1 MAGIKLTNNHRR
13 SRMASSVARALDR
26 IKEDLEPHLPAAMIE
41 SACRDVGHV
50 WRRRKLGPVETIHL
64 FVLQILHLNTAI
76 RHLRHLAGVPVN
88 AAAYCEARMRLPL
101 AALQELLRKSS
112 ASLRDA
118 LGGECGGGGGG
129 GDLTRWRG
137 HRAFL
142 VDGTGT
148 AVPDTPQLRKV
159 FKRPTGRLKGPGL
172 PVPKVLGL
180 FDAMTGLIVEAMA
193 FCLFVHEASKVW
205 LLHPL
210 LAAGDLLVGDRGF
223 CSYAHLAL
231 LSGRGVLGLFRINQ
245 QSQIVSFRY
254 RRKHYDH
261 RGGGKRLK
269 AQRGRPRSRW
279 VRRLGK
285 HDQVVRWVKPRAK
298 EGPKWMTREQF
309 AALPDEL
316 EVREIRYRVNEKG
329 RRTREVTIVTTLL
342 DPALYP
348 KASIAELYGIRWRA
362 ETHLRE
368 LKTTLGM
375 ERLKCQTE
383 AGVRKELAAYCLAYN
398 LVRAVMVRAAAR
410 QGVTPDRIS
419 FTDALRWLLSA
430 AAPGEEMP
438 VLVINPK
445 RPGRWHPRV
454 LKHTSRTFPKMT
466 RERHKYRLPTKVKK
480 PAA

>member
-1 MAGIKLTNNHRR
+1 
-13 SRMASSVARALDR
+13 MASSVARALDR

-129 GDLTRWRG
+129 GGDLTRWRG

-193 FCLFVHEASKVW
+193 FCLFVHEASRVW

-223 CSYAHLAL
+223 CSYAHVAL
-231 LSGRGVLGLFRINQ
+231 LSARGVLACFRMHRT
-245 QSQIVSFRY
+245 QIVSFRPH
-254 RRKHYDH
+254 RKHYDRRKGH
-261 RGGGKRLK
+261 GRGQSDLPHEKR
-269 AQRGRPRSRW
+269 ARRGS
-279 VRRLGK
+279 V
-285 HDQVVRWVKPRAK
+285 
-298 EGPKWMTREQF
+298 
-309 AALPDEL
+309 
-316 EVREIRYRVNEKG
+316 
-329 RRTREVTIVTTLL
+329 
-342 DPALYP
+342 
-348 KASIAELYGIRWRA
+348 
-362 ETHLRE
+362 
-368 LKTTLGM
+368 
-375 ERLKCQTE
+375 
-383 AGVRKELAAYCLAYN
+383 
-398 LVRAVMVRAAAR
+398 
-410 QGVTPDRIS
+410 
-419 FTDALRWLLSA
+419 
-430 AAPGEEMP
+430 
-438 VLVINPK
+438 
-445 RPGRWHPRV
+445 
-454 LKHTSRTFPKMT
+454 
-466 RERHKYRLPTKVKK
+466 
-480 PAA
+480 